1 MATRLTGAM
10 LLVRD
15 VSRAVAFFGERG
27 LGLSVL
33 RQSEE
38 VAQLGS
44 SALSSPHTHLK
55 GGMESRRTSAHEAE
69 RESPPGAAVL
79 TLQAVAAGSEAPL
92 SVGFTPMLTFEIE
105 DMDVTVPRLLQ
116 MGAHLDGAIKYAPH
130 GKVAS
135 MRAPDGVMIGLY
147 EPSA

>member
-44 SALSSPHTHLK
+44 LSALSSPLQNGKTP
-55 GGMESRRTSAHEAE
+55 AHEAE
-69 RESPPGAAVL
+69 REAPGAAVL

-105 DMDVTVPRLLQ
+105 DMDITVPRLLQ
-116 MGAHLDGAIKYAPH
+116 MGAHLDGAIKYAHH

-147 EPSA
+147 EPRVA